1 MTALLDGTTG
11 SKAPVARGKKAVA
24 KNRVRVDGTLMKTL
38 VAATDSTGSTDNNVG
53 FGGAMAHLGGEDI
66 AFDGPDETDA
76 LEADTPDTDMLEL
89 DAPDTDMLGTGEFE
103 TGASETDTSS
113 ESDDEREQ
121 RLGQESKR
129 HIGTDGV
136 RQYLSEIGRVS
147 LLSLEEE
154 IALARRIEA
163 GEAAKLELETH
174 ADQLDERARR
184 NLVRQGQDGDQA
196 RLDLTEANLRLVVSL
211 AKRYANRGLSLLD
224 LIQEGNQGLIRAVQK
239 FEYRRGFKFSTY
251 ATWWIRQSMSRAI
264 SDQARTIRIPVHM
277 VENVNRLTMIA
288 RDLYTQ
294 LEREAT
300 PAEIAEVM
308 GAGWTPLRVEE
319 AFRNTQ
325 DTFSLETP
333 TGQELDAMYGD
344 FIADELI
351 TSPLEAL
358 TKNVLGEVLEAAL
371 TKLGE
376 REAMVLRM
384 RNGLIDGHE
393 HSLDEIGRHLGV
405 TRERIR
411 QIEVKALRKLMYH
424 EGRNRSLR
432 DFLD

>member
-11 SKAPVARGKKAVA
+11 SKAPVARGKKLAIT
-24 KNRVRVDGTLMKTL
+24 NRVRVDGTLTKTL
-38 VAATDSTGSTDNNVG
+38 FAATGSAGSTDQNVG
-53 FGGAMAHLGGEDI
+53 FEGAMAHLGGEGI
-66 AFDGPDETDA
+66 AFDGPDQADT
-76 LEADTPDTDMLEL
+76 LKADTPDTDTLEL
-89 DAPDTDMLGTGEFE
+89 DTSDTDMLE
-103 TGASETDTSS
+103 TGAPETDAPP

-136 RQYLSEIGRVS
+136 RQYLSEIGRVP

-184 NLVRQGQDGDQA
+184 NLMRQGQDGDQA

-211 AKRYANRGLSLLD
+211 AKKYANRGLSLLD

-277 VENVNRLTMIA
+277 VENVNRLTLIA

-308 GAGWTPLRVEE
+308 GAGWTAVRVEE

-344 FIADELI
+344 FVADELI
-351 TSPLEAL
+351 VSPLEAL
-358 TKNVLGEVLEAAL
+358 TKNALGEVLEAAL

-376 REAMVLRM
+376 REAMVLRL
-384 RNGLIDGHE
+384 RNGLIDGRE